1 MTSLDAGG
9 IATSGG
15 VRFLGQRRSYWRL
28 LIRGAVLLM
37 VTLGIYRFWLATDVR
52 RFLWSNTEIAGEA
65 LEYTGTALELLLG
78 FLVAIAL
85 LIPVYAGFFLAT
97 LDLGMLGKLSGVV
110 GFAALGVLGQYAIY
124 RARRYRLTRTIYR
137 GLRFHQEGSAWGF
150 AFRAILWWIVTALT
164 FGLAYPFQLASL
176 ERYKMRHTFYGDL
189 GGRFEAS
196 AFVLLLRGFPMW
208 LVLFVPL
215 ALAVSGFVGT
225 VDWKALADALAQGGD
240 DVMGKIEGGNPG
252 LGGTIV
258 FAMLMTG
265 TSMAL
270 AALLYP
276 AFQAV
281 ILRWWSSGL
290 RFGKIEVQSH
300 LRMRNVYGA
309 YARFCRLCRAVQHR
323 HGDCRHD
330 RAGACRC
337 SREHRKGRRRQPDRC
352 NSSFGGGLCR
362 HCTWLFNDLSR
373 NRIAVALA
381 TGHGIAAIVRSF
393 DARERKG
400 DGTGKLRNWRGP
412 RRCVER
418 GKLLMAGTIEPP
430 QTAMS
435 GAGIYFD
442 GVTSTRRDVVV
453 VLAPAGLQ
461 ISGGDGRALT
471 TWSYDEIEG
480 LAAPDNTLRLGRRG
494 NAALERLEIRDPAFA
509 AAIDARADNV
519 DRSGSLATPPAAERH
534 RLEPGCHSVVAG
546 GRLVRRARNCNAG
559 DAAVAERHRAQAG
572 RCGEYA
578 GAWDARHR

>member
-15 VRFLGQRRSYWRL
+15 VRFLGQRRFYWRL

-97 LDLGMLGKLSGVV
+97 LDLGILGKLSGVI

-137 GLRFHQEGSAWGF
+137 GLRFHQKGSAWGF

-176 ERYKMRHTFYGDL
+176 ECYKMRQTFYGDL

-196 AFVLLLRGFPMW
+196 AFVLLVRGFPMW
-208 LVLFVPL
+208 LMLFAPL
-215 ALAVSGFVGT
+215 ALAVSGFFGT
-225 VDWKALADALAQGGD
+225 VDWEALADTLAQGGD

-265 TSMAL
+265 TSIAF

-290 RFGKIEVQSH
+290 RFGDIEVQSR
-300 LRMRNVYGA
+300 LRMRNVYAA
-309 YARFCRLCRAVQHR
+309 YARFFGYAVLFSIVMGIVGTIVLTLVGAAANIGKVDIAGQVGATLLLLAGYVVTALGYSTIYRATVLLSLWQL
-323 HGDCRHD
+323 GME
-330 RAGACRC
+330 
-337 SREHRKGRRRQPDRC
+337 SLQL
-352 NSSFGGGLCR
+352 SGL
-362 HCTWLFNDLSR
+362 S
-373 NRIAVALA
+373 ALENVKA
-381 TGHGIAAIVRSF
+381 TG
-393 DARERKG
+393 
-400 DGTGKLRNWRGP
+400 
-412 RRCVER
+412 
-418 GKLLMAGTIEPP
+418 
-430 QTAMS
+430 
-435 GAGIYFD
+435 
-442 GVTSTRRDVVV
+442 
-453 VLAPAGLQ
+453 
-461 ISGGDGRALT
+461 RASSALG
-471 TWSYDEIEG
+471 EG
-480 LAAPDNTLRLGRRG
+480 LAD
-494 NAALERLEIRDPAFA
+494 AL
-509 AAIDARADNV
+509 NV
-519 DRSGSLATPPAAERH
+519 GS
-534 RLEPGCHSVVAG
+534 
-546 GRLVRRARNCNAG
+546 
-559 DAAVAERHRAQAG
+559 
-572 RCGEYA
+572 Y
-578 GAWDARHR
+578 